1 MGALA
6 QPPKSSKIDATFCPK
21 CMKALNEAKV
31 NGISA
36 ILCEAKD
43 VEGFLGADRF
53 AKVTKARADLRVVV
67 AACIGVQAYL
77 RPNEPEAR
85 KSVIASYKA
94 GVASWIDADK
104 IKLDE
109 GLVKFLEAYEPPASK
124 PPA

>member
-1 MGALA
+1 MLLFI
-6 QPPKSSKIDATFCPK
+6 QKCP
-21 CMKALNEAKV
+21 KALNEAKV
-31 NGISA
+31 YGISA
-36 ILCEAKD
+36 IVSEAKD
-43 VEGFLGADRF
+43 VEGFLGVERM

-94 GVASWIDADK
+94 GVAGWVEADK

-109 GLVKFLEAYEPPASK
+109 GLVKFLEAYEPPAYK

>member
-1 MGALA
+1 MGTLA
-6 QPPKSSKIDATFCPK
+6 QPPESSKIEAIFCPK

-36 ILCEAKD
+36 IVCEAKD
-43 VEGFLGADRF
+43 VEGFLGVERL

-85 KSVIASYKA
+85 KTSIASYKV
-94 GVASWIDADK
+94 GVAAWIEADK
-104 IKLDE
+104 IVLHE
-109 GLVKFLEAYEPPASK
+109 GLVKFLEAYEPPK
-124 PPA
+124 